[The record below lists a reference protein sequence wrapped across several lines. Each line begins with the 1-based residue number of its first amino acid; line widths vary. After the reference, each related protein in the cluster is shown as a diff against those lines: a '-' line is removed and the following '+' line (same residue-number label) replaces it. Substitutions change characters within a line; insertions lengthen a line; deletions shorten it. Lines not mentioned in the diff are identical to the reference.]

1 MIKEFEFPQGCRL
14 LAGWQANDQEAI
26 VRLREIFD
34 ACIAGEFD
42 EDFARP
48 PPPDAVNIGGSL
60 NLMTLTIMHDLYG
73 HDSAEF
79 YKGDPERYVRTTL
92 LSRRLLGM
100 NKLYLS
106 WPVYGFTAE
115 AMGQEMMYPD
125 KFPPGA
131 DPDKMLLTRDNW
143 RDIPT
148 PDFDNGI
155 PKLMTDMV
163 DFYQRLTGLDPIL
176 HLSAAYSLAADT
188 FGQEPLLA
196 ALIHEPDFANELLD
210 QLTDKVIQPWAN
222 HFFKKF
228 PNGWLELSD
237 ASGSPF
243 FIGPQNCK
251 DMAVRSSLRLVD
263 ENSWGDRVY
272 DANLRG
278 DYVTLAEKKNRRA
291 KRRNSGNENTA
302 TMSLQELAD
311 LKYRICPDFVIRL
324 DDDRVPISFYE
335 EQAIACN
342 IPLVAGIGAS
352 QIDRNSISDLDAKR
366 ISIKAEA
373 EEYVAAIKN
382 VATTISESGYD
393 ERKPPWPGTVY
404 FEDISSETNIEL
416 VEIIV
421 SVAREKGVLGEAPD
435 SDLVEK

>member
-1 MIKEFEFPQGCRL
+1 MIKEFEFPEGCRL

-26 VRLREIFD
+26 ARLKEIFD

-42 EDFARP
+42 EDFSRP
-48 PPPDAVNIGGSL
+48 SPPDAVNIGGSL

-143 RDIPT
+143 TDIPT
-148 PDFDNGI
+148 PDFDSGI
-155 PKLMTDMV
+155 PELMTDMV
-163 DFYQRLTGLDPIL
+163 DFYQRLTGLEPIL

-196 ALIHEPDFANELLD
+196 ALIHEPDFANDLLD
-210 QLTDKVIQPWAN
+210 QLTDKVIQPWAD

-263 ENSWGDRVY
+263 ENPWGNRVY

-278 DYVTLAEKKNRRA
+278 DYVTLAEKKSRRP
-291 KRRNSGNENTA
+291 KRRSAGNTNVSS
-302 TMSLQELAD
+302 MSLQDVAD
-311 LKYRICPDFVIRL
+311 LKYRICSGFVIRL
-324 DDDRVPISFYE
+324 DDDRVPMSFYE

-373 EEYVAAIKN
+373 EEYVAAIKK
-382 VATTISESGYD
+382 VAAAISNNDYD
-393 ERKPPWPGTVY
+393 NKKPPWPGTVY

-421 SVAREKGVLGEAPD
+421 RTAREEGRLSG
-435 SDLVEK
+435 